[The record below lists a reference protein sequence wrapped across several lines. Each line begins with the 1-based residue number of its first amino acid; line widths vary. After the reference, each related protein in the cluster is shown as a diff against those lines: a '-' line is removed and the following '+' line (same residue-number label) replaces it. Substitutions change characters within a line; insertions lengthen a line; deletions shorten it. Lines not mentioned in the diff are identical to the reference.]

1 MAIKERAETEIVLSG
16 GQTAGKTINELTAQS
31 VKLNREIKKLEVG
44 SAEWEQKTGDFKKIN
59 TRLKD
64 VKKEVY
70 SLDEAQKSLKD
81 SFMDMLPFNAQM
93 QQFTGSYKTLNA
105 GVKATTLST
114 KLFSK
119 ALLATGIGAIIIAL
133 GTLFAWLT
141 KTQQGM
147 DILAKSAD
155 AAKAVF
161 QVIID
166 RILTFAS
173 ALNDLR
179 KGNFSAAIDG
189 IKNSFKG
196 LGEEIANDAKAAWQL
211 TGSLQDITR
220 AEKELSRERAKSRAQ
235 IEQLKL
241 IAEDQTR
248 STQERADA
256 ASKALQ
262 IEQDLMQK
270 TIDLQEKKVAAIKAQ
285 NALGTSTDEDIN
297 REIDAEI
304 ELANLKA
311 ESTTKQIELNN
322 KVNDLMKSDREAA
335 KQAAKEREE

>member
-1 MAIKERAETEIVLSG
+1 MAIKERAETEIGLSG
-16 GQTAGKTINELTAQS
+16 GQIAGKTLNELTAQS
-31 VKLNREIKKLEVG
+31 VQLNREIKKLEVG
-44 SAEWEQKTGDFKKIN
+44 SAEWEKKTADYKKIN
-59 TRLKD
+59 TRLRD

-81 SFMDMLPFNAQM
+81 SFMEMLPFNAQI
-93 QQFTGSYKTLNA
+93 QQFAGSYKTLNT

-114 KLFSK
+114 NLFSK
-119 ALLATGIGAIIIAL
+119 ALMATGIGAIVILL
-133 GTLFAWLT
+133 GSLFAWLT
-141 KTQQGM
+141 KTQKGM
-147 DILAKSAD
+147 DFLAKTGD
-155 AAKAVF
+155 AFGAVV
-161 QVIID
+161 QVLID
-166 RILTFAS
+166 RL
-173 ALNDLR
+173 L
-179 KGNFSAAIDG
+179 K
-189 IKNSFKG
+189 
-196 LGEEIANDAKAAWQL
+196 LGEAFNHLIHLRFGKALESTKDAFSGIGREIVNDAKAAWEL
-211 TGSLQDITR
+211 SGALQDITR
-220 AEKELSRERAKSRAQ
+220 AEKELSRERAQSRAQ

-241 IAEDQTR
+241 IAEDQTK

-270 TIDLQEKKVAAIKAQ
+270 TIALQERKVAAIKAQ

-322 KVNDLMKSDREAA
+322 KV
-335 KQAAKEREE
+335 